1 MSLPYLRVIKGRYHV
16 KGFKPDGDS
25 VRFVA
30 DKPAL
35 FNGLYRGHK
44 NTSTNGDFQLRL
56 EGIDAPETHYA
67 NEGQPHG
74 DISRDRLLS
83 LLGFT
88 DLQFDRQKIIAA
100 SQESLRG
107 TILTKG
113 FDLHGRPISY
123 ALLGDQPQLE
133 EGRDIRVQSEL
144 LAQTLNAQLL
154 AEGFAYPLFY
164 TSMPDPHRQMLRQR
178 AAQARERKVGI
189 WGADSSRTFQLVDR
203 ASVCLPAGTLIYPK
217 FFRRCLDYL
226 LQVQSAGFT
235 GDLTTWLL
243 ANELKNDLVVLDR
256 QELPLSRLFEHKSQ
270 TVTCQTDLLDMLFIE
285 K

>member
-16 KGFKPDGDS
+16 KGYKPDGDS
-25 VRFVA
+25 VRFVT
-30 DKPAL
+30 DKPLL
-35 FNGLYRGHK
+35 FNGLYRDHK

-74 DISRDRLLS
+74 DTSRDRLLA

-88 DLQFDRQKIIAA
+88 GLQFDRQKIIAA
-100 SQESLRG
+100 AQEAVPG

-123 ALLGDQPQLE
+123 ALLGEHPELE
-133 EGRDIRVQSEL
+133 EGRDIRVTSEL
-144 LAQTLNAQLL
+144 LLQTLNAQLL
-154 AEGFAYPLFY
+154 TEGFAYPLFY
-164 TSMPDPHRQMLRQR
+164 TSMPGTHRALLRQR
-178 AAQARERKVGI
+178 AAEARERKAGI
-189 WGADSSRTFQLVDR
+189 WSTDSSRTFQLVDR

-226 LQVQSAGFT
+226 LHVQSAGFT
-235 GDLTTWLL
+235 GDLTSWLI
-243 ANELKNDLVVLDR
+243 ANALKNDLVVLDK

-270 TVTCQTDLLDMLFIE
+270 TVTCQSDLLDMIFIE